1 MAERKPRLSEALMGV
16 ELVITCDQCGK
27 TIDWLAGFWKQKF
40 IDGELYNG
48 TVMCPEGVGCR
59 K

>member
-1 MAERKPRLSEALMGV
+1 MGV